1 MGPMML
7 FWAVVLFLLVW
18 FAIQAVR
25 GQGRYDAGDGR
36 RVGGGDPGEILR
48 ERYARGEID
57 RDTFLRMLE
66 DIARGPTPKG

>member
-1 MGPMML
+1 MGFMML

-18 FAIQAVR
+18 FAVQTVR
-25 GQGRYDAGDGR
+25 GPGWSDRGESPR
-36 RVGGGDPGEILR
+36 FGGPSAAEILR

-66 DIARGPTPKG
+66 DLRGDSATR